1 MWSHVLTH
9 LDQMRHNCLMTNL
22 IRPPARE
29 AIIEAGF
36 TVLNRD
42 PSASLAQVAE
52 LAGVGR
58 ATLHRHFS
66 SRKALIH
73 ALAEIAITEMDEV
86 VEAASADVKS
96 YGEALRVSLEVLIPL
111 GNRYGFLASDAIEYA
126 PALQK
131 EYARQQRETEEMV
144 EGAKREEL
152 FDRAVPTAWIVQ
164 AFDYLLMAAW
174 ESVRAGDVTQAQAAD
189 LAWQTLTC
197 GLGRQQT

>member
-1 MWSHVLTH
+1 
-9 LDQMRHNCLMTNL
+9 MTNL
-22 IRPPARE
+22 IRLPSKE

-36 TVLNRD
+36 TVFNRD

-66 SRKALIH
+66 SREALVH

-86 VEAASADVKS
+86 VAAACADVKS
-96 YGEALRVSLEVLIPL
+96 HGEALRVSLEVLIPL
-111 GNRYGFLASDAIEYA
+111 GDRYGFLTSEAIEHA
-126 PALQK
+126 PELQS
-131 EYARQQRETEEMV
+131 EFARQQRETEEMV
-144 EGAKREEL
+144 EGAKREKL

-174 ESVRAGDVTQAQAAD
+174 ESVRAGDVTQAQAGE
-189 LAWQTLTC
+189 LAWRTLTA
-197 GLGRQQT
+197 GLGRNQT